1 MNTQAFRIAG
11 RVAARSAFRP
21 TAATPRRLYS
31 SSSASAPAD
40 WSAVFH
46 RVRNT
51 GVIYVPAALVLLG
64 WPLAAAEV
72 IDRASS

>member
-51 GVIYVPAALVLLG
+51 GVM
-64 WPLAAAEV
+64 
-72 IDRASS
+72 